1 MEKLRMIHN
10 MARSGSTI
18 MCKCLGCM
26 EGVVLLSEI
35 HPRAGNF
42 FNPLVQAKEW
52 YGLLTQS
59 EVDGLQKQG
68 TENFTKAIELIEQRC
83 RARGDILV
91 LRDWAHLDY
100 TGHPFITPAYSPLLY
115 TELVKC
121 FDIIRISTTRDP
133 ITQWQSLSQLGVMQ
147 APLQSGEFDLD
158 QFLLGYRRYAEL
170 CVETGFIRYED
181 FLRKPDLP
189 MRKLCDHLQIK
200 YDPGFTKKW
209 AGFNTITG
217 DINNTRSS
225 DKIKKPPG
233 QFVEPAIRKKFL
245 ANADYHR
252 ACKLLGYDVLGK

>member
-1 MEKLRMIHN
+1 MIHN
-10 MARSGSTI
+10 MARSGSTV

-35 HPRAGNF
+35 HPHAENL

-59 EVDGLQKQG
+59 ELDALQKQG
-68 TENFTKAIELIEQRC
+68 TVNFTKAIELIEQRC
-83 RARGDILV
+83 RARGDTLV

-100 TGHPFITPAYSPLLY
+100 TGYPFTTPGYSPLLY
-115 TELVKC
+115 TELVES

-133 ITQWQSLSQLGVMQ
+133 VTQWQSLTQLNVMQ
-147 APLQSGEFDLD
+147 EPLQSGKFGLD
-158 QFLLGYRRYAEL
+158 QFLVGYRKYAEL

-181 FLRKPDLP
+181 FLRKPELP

-200 YDPGFTKKW
+200 FDPGFIKKW
-209 AGFNTITG
+209 ADYQTITG
-217 DINNTRSS
+217 DIHTPRSS
-225 DKIKKPPG
+225 SKIKMSPRRP
-233 QFVEPAIRKKFL
+233 VEPALRKRFL
-245 ANADYHR
+245 ANSDYHR